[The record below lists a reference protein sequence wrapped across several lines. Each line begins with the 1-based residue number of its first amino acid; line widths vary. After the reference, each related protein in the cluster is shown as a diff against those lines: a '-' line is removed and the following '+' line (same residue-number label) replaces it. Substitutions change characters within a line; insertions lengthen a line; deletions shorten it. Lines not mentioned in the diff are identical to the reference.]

1 MFNIHLLTFLTTD
14 ETGNMRSKLAVF
26 DIDGTLAEI
35 QQPTKLEASK
45 KLRDSEKLGA
55 KIVLMSGKNVSYL
68 LGFAR
73 GIGVRPVFVI
83 VESGCLV
90 F

>member
-55 KIVLMSGKNVSYL
+55 KIVLTSGKNVFLPLAS
-68 LGFAR
+68 
-73 GIGVRPVFVI
+73 
-83 VESGCLV
+83 
-90 F
+90 